1 MVAIRLLVALVAE
14 SGGSATFRHFAV
26 AAKLGGLASIEA
38 EGNAAHPGGRTS
50 PMVAGLLAT
59 WSPRA
64 CHGRSLKAELGRL
77 GQHQSRGALRG
88 ASGGARRPPEPHAEG
103 RTAAGRTE
111 CPRAWSPSGHWSPQA
126 PPSPRSSV
134 AGQAP
139 KPVGWPPKGCRLT
152 HFRRTHPATLDAF
165 LPVRPRTPV

>member
-64 CHGRSLKAELGRL
+64 CHGRSLKAEFGRL

-88 ASGGARRPPEPHAEG
+88 ASGGARRPRRNPMPRNAPQRGAQSALGHG
-103 RTAAGRTE
+103 R
-111 CPRAWSPSGHWSPQA
+111 
-126 PPSPRSSV
+126 
-134 AGQAP
+134 
-139 KPVGWPPKGCRLT
+139 L
-152 HFRRTHPATLDAF
+152 PATGRRKRRRRREARLLAKHRSRLDGD
-165 LPVRPRTPV
+165 